1 MEFYKIKKENNNT
14 YSCGGQKIISETI
27 ILADPTYDLTFRSL
41 FSHSKPGESI
51 WKDRAI
57 SLLKSLI
64 IEGEIEDIK
73 VLNNENI
80 KKDINKTKIGVYSS
94 LLRSSLVLEVEKKSD
109 IYNTIGILNIEMQW
123 GHHYNFIEK
132 LVNYGLLLKNNNKK
146 IKKYIQPEKDKT
158 LVLVFINPID
168 NVDFESKSYFLA
180 EFNSEN
186 NQFIKKVDDF
196 IDIIIINLQEISQ
209 KLENDEKI
217 YILGKEVGTTGKNW
231 LKLLSLSY
239 WGIEA
244 DKNYFKIPNCNFNE
258 EMNTAINYLR
268 SVESNYKDAKTDYLD
283 SIIKTEKEKEAER
296 EAKREY
302 WDSVMAAAEEKV
314 AYKLKI
320 YPILKEFIKSYKIN
334 PNVDLEKAEKTLNI
348 DFSEIDI
355 DDVMR
360 FWGNKDDNKE
370 KLEYLKNFLAKR
382 GEA

>member
-27 ILADPTYDLTFRSL
+27 ILADPTYDLTFR
-41 FSHSKPGESI
+41 
-51 WKDRAI
+51 
-57 SLLKSLI
+57 
-64 IEGEIEDIK
+64 GEIEDIK

-80 KKDINKTKIGVYSS
+80 QKDINKTKIGVYSS
-94 LLRSSLVLEVEKKSD
+94 LLRSSLVLEVEKKND
-109 IYNTIGILNIEMQW
+109 IYNTIGLLNIEMQW
-123 GHHYNFIEK
+123 GYPYNFIEK

-320 YPILKEFIKSYKIN
+320 YPILKEFIKLYKIN